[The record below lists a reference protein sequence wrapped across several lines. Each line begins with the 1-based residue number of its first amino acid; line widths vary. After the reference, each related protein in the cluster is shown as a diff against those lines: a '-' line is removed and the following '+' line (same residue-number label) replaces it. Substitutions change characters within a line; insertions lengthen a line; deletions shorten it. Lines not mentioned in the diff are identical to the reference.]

1 MADMR
6 FGDERGSNR
15 CGRVNSRGRWLAV
28 FAASLLLA
36 GSATSAATATPIS
49 LSGFNSDVISDANAS
64 IRFAQSFDAEN
75 DAWYENGT
83 AGYLDGLPANSDF
96 VSATGSGV
104 VYHLQPAD
112 ANNILALGG
121 RAPFPWTGMLVLT
134 APQRFTDLYVIAASA
149 DAGGAF
155 ATGEG
160 TINFAD
166 GTRQPFVY
174 TALDWWEG
182 SVGNKSTPA
191 VITVGRN
198 DQIGA
203 DGTNFLRSPF
213 GAAFGLFEAHL
224 AVSDTASPV
233 TSITFTKSPG
243 ASETGVFGVSGT
255 PIPEPHYVAWLA
267 IGMCARRRRRQ
278 SRHPQVPIPLSD
290 PR

>member
-1 MADMR
+1 MADTR
-6 FGDERGSNR
+6 FGEARDSNR
-15 CGRVNSRGRWLAV
+15 YGRVKIRGGWLALSS
-28 FAASLLLA
+28 AWLLLT

-49 LSGFNSDVISDANAS
+49 LSGFNSDVISDASAS
-64 IRFAQSFDAEN
+64 IRFAQSFDGEN

-112 ANNILALGG
+112 ENNILALGG
-121 RAPFPWTGMLVLT
+121 RAPFPWTGTLALT
-134 APQRFTDLYVIAASA
+134 TPRRFADLYVIAASA
-149 DAGGAF
+149 DAGGSF

-182 SVGNKSTPA
+182 AVGNKSTPA

-213 GAAFGLFEAHL
+213 GAAFGLFETHL

-233 TSITFTKSPG
+233 ESITFTKSPG

-255 PIPEPHYVAWLA
+255 PIPEPQYIAWLA
-267 IGMCARRRRRQ
+267 IALSVRRQQGQ
-278 SRHPQVPIPLSD
+278 SRHAQPARNRV
-290 PR
+290 R